1 MTIEL
6 PELAVLDDVERS
18 ALERYVR
25 LLVDELGANLDEIAV
40 FGSVARGERWP
51 AGMPLRSD
59 LDLLVVTREPLSAA
73 AVERLLEAT
82 FPLFLESGRQL
93 GPQFRTREQL
103 ERPETE
109 QGRRFVENVRRDAIV
124 LYAAASRRL
133 RQ

>member
-1 MTIEL
+1 VTIEL

-73 AVERLLEAT
+73 AVERLVEAT